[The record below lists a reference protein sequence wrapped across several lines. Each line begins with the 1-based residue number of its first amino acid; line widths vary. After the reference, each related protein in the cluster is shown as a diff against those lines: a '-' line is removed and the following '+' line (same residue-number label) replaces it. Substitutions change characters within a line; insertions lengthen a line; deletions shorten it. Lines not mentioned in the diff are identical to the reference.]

1 MSRVSIKKLSFL
13 RFPCRGDDRYSSS
26 GEEGAAGP
34 LDARQ
39 EGARY
44 IQLPHMR
51 LVVVHEKYWRAILH
65 KDKLVEFHSS
75 KQPMLLEAG
84 QCLLFALAM
93 RHRRNGQDS
102 LVLARVREV
111 GLLDVDRARETF
123 PRESADCS
131 LADLA
136 AKWAVTSVRCIVLVK
151 DSIRIAGE
159 IANVSKG
166 CEGIVHQFALKTGVP
181 HFCHV
186 SDLGK
191 TVSFALPDGNVV
203 HPTFRRP
210 LSSPD
215 HDCDPRERSA
225 DETACTGD
233 ASTEIAE
240 GADQRQAHDRKRG
253 DDAPNSQ
260 FSPFPLS

>member
-1 MSRVSIKKLSFL
+1 
-13 RFPCRGDDRYSSS
+13 
-26 GEEGAAGP
+26 
-34 LDARQ
+34 
-39 EGARY
+39 
-44 IQLPHMR
+44 MR
-51 LVVVHEKYWRAILH
+51 LLVVHEKYWLAILH

-93 RHRRNGQDS
+93 RRRRNGQDS

-111 GLLDVDRARETF
+111 GLLDVDRAREAF
-123 PRESADCS
+123 PRESDDCN
-131 LADLA
+131 LAVLA
-136 AKWAVTSVRCIVLVK
+136 AKWGVTSVRCIVLV
-151 DSIRIAGE
+151 RIAGE

-166 CEGIVHQFALKTGVP
+166 CEGIVHQFAANFALKTGVL
-181 HFCHV
+181 HFCNV

-191 TVSFALPDGNVV
+191 TNGFALPGGTVV

-225 DETACTGD
+225 DEMACTGD

-240 GADQRQAHDRKRG
+240 GADQRQAPDRKRG
-253 DDAPNSQ
+253 DDAPKFLSL
-260 FSPFPLS
+260 PFPLELSCGS